1 MQTIKFEIYNF
12 GGGYGGFYDMAYVVE
27 QEFAAIESTGELS
40 TEELQYL
47 ANNIWLTPE
56 YENRVAECALSVFEN
71 DLKELFPDSF
81 ISAEIDRIGYNLG
94 SIEVNVQV
102 TNLDTFWAEL
112 AAAVVLYVPSQY
124 LSDCQYFGHDILAT
138 THGREWAGELTGRE
152 YDPEFSAMLSQAVAA
167 AQLWQLYSGIND
179 YNTAVLDKCA
189 SENAFEVIGTTAE
202 ANEMLNRV
210 FNPIMK

>member
-1 MQTIKFEIYNF
+1 MQTIKIEMYNF
-12 GGGYGGFYDMAYVVE
+12 GGGYGGFFDPVFVVE
-27 QEFAAIESTGELS
+27 QEFAAIESEHEL
-40 TEELQYL
+40 TNEELDYI
-47 ANNIWLTPE
+47 ADHIWVNDQ

-71 DLKELFPDSF
+71 DLKELFPESF

-112 AAAVVLYVPSQY
+112 AAAVADYVPTQE
-124 LSDCQYFGHDILAT
+124 LSDCQYFGHDILHT
-138 THGREWAGELTGRE
+138 THGREWASELTGRE

-167 AQLWQLYSGIND
+167 VQLWQLYGGIND

-189 SENAFEVIGTTAE
+189 SCNAFEVIGTTPQAAALLE
-202 ANEMLNRV
+202 SIY
-210 FNPIMK
+210 NPA

>member
-27 QEFAAIESTGELS
+27 QEFNAIESTGELS

-47 ANNIWLTPE
+47 ANNIWVTPD

-81 ISAEIDRIGYNLG
+81 ISAEIDRIGHNL
-94 SIEVNVQV
+94 STIEVNVQV

-112 AAAVVLYVPSQY
+112 ATAVALYVPSQQ
-124 LSDCQYFGHDILAT
+124 LSDCQYFGHDILNT
-138 THGREWAGELTGRE
+138 THGREWAGELTGQI
-152 YDPEFSAMLSQAVAA
+152 YDPEFFAMLSQAVAA
-167 AQLWQLYSGIND
+167 AQLWQLYGGIND

-189 SENAFEVIGTTAE
+189 SCNAFEVIGTTPQA
-202 ANEMLNRV
+202 AAMLNSV
-210 FNPIMK
+210 FNPV

>member
-12 GGGYGGFYDMAYVVE
+12 GGGYGGFFDPAYIVE

-81 ISAEIDRIGYNLG
+81 ISAEIDRIGHNL
-94 SIEVNVQV
+94 STIEVNVQV

-112 AAAVVLYVPSQY
+112 AAAVALYVPSQY
-124 LSDCQYFGHDILAT
+124 QSDCQYFGHDILNT

-167 AQLWQLYSGIND
+167 IQLWQLYGGIND

-189 SENAFEVIGTTAE
+189 SCNAFEVIGTTPQA
-202 ANEMLNRV
+202 AAMLNSV
-210 FNPIMK
+210 FNPV